1 MENPNL
7 EFRCHTWVKKKNPCQ
22 RLIPLASRAAEYEDC
37 YLLVE
42 EALHRVS
49 KQGEEEETRGTP
61 NVNASKSS
69 VEESFSLT
77 EPFKHVAGLK
87 EKEKARV
94 DQKKKNVRLKN
105 CRRRRKQT
113 RIKQTILYS
122 TKENESFVPDSQAYE
137 SLNSFTQLIKV
148 HRRLLSL
155 SLNIA
160 AYILNTW

>member
-1 MENPNL
+1 M
-7 EFRCHTWVKKKNPCQ
+7 
-22 RLIPLASRAAEYEDC
+22 
-37 YLLVE
+37 
-42 EALHRVS
+42 
-49 KQGEEEETRGTP
+49 
-61 NVNASKSS
+61 NASKSS

-77 EPFKHVAGLK
+77 EPFKHVAGLQ
-87 EKEKARV
+87 EKEKA
-94 DQKKKNVRLKN
+94 KEWIKKNVRLKN

-160 AYILNTW
+160 AMQPIF